1 MACGTSTVG
10 AGACWGCGPPAAAR
24 GAVVARVDLMSLPY
38 AVSPRGRPEG
48 VMVADAVG
56 SASPEGT
63 GAVVDDPSCAVD
75 GAGAS
80 VGVDTT
86 APGGVV
92 ETLGPGLAVRDRFRR
107 GRDRPDGGPS
117 AVPVPMSPGPEAAP
131 APSGDSTAG
140 GSGAS
145 SSSDGA
151 GLAAGA
157 SLVPGPVGTGSTSSG
172 AAV

>member
-1 MACGTSTVG
+1 
-10 AGACWGCGPPAAAR
+10 
-24 GAVVARVDLMSLPY
+24 
-38 AVSPRGRPEG
+38 
-48 VMVADAVG
+48 MVADAVG

-151 GLAAGA
+151 G
-157 SLVPGPVGTGSTSSG
+157 STSSG
-172 AAV
+172 AAVVPGTSVMSKRRSSSSVIGKSKGERGPWGGVARENGETNDDVRRDAREQVDEIFNLR